1 MCEIYLN
8 LFLDDTP
15 THPSV
20 TMSLPVESSPVV
32 APSRTVLS
40 SQPSTFRAVSSM
52 ALLEPQSTVTT
63 TPVGGVDTAHSREL
77 ILGLVVSAGILFFGC
92 AVVLLIIIVI
102 AVSL

>member
-1 MCEIYLN
+1 
-8 LFLDDTP
+8 
-15 THPSV
+15 
-20 TMSLPVESSPVV
+20 
-32 APSRTVLS
+32 
-40 SQPSTFRAVSSM
+40 M